1 MSSNMALLCH
11 YGGIIVDRDNN
22 ITHNRESNVI
32 LSVRLKISLVKLK

>member
-11 YGGIIVDRDNN
+11 YGDTIVDRDNN

-32 LSVRLKISLVKLK
+32 LSVRLEISLVKLK